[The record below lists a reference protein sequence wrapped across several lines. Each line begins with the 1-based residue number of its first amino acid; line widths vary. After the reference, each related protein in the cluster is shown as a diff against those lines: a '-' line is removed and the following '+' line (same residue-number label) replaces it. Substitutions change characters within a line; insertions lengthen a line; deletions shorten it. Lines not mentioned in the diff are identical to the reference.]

1 MSTGGRLIFS
11 IFRRRDLGAALALLS
26 AAILGVALFAWGDQ
40 TDMLSRPDLASTDNW
55 TWRLWQLGALLMGVP
70 GAWWIWRGTRR
81 VTWTRSL
88 ILTVLA
94 VIVFL
99 NVYTDSLFGDHFGN
113 VWKAIN
119 PIFLWCTTVAVAALW
134 SRGGFW
140 EGIGAA
146 VMAAL
151 GTVLFINAYFV
162 NHDILWEALNPLRV
176 LVFLLWALAALQ
188 VDARSQESGGSLDA

>member
-1 MSTGGRLIFS
+1 MFS
-11 IFRRRDLGAALALLS
+11 IFRHRNLS
-26 AAILGVALFAWGDQ
+26 AAEALLAAAVLTVALFAWGDQ
-40 TDMLSRPDLASTDNW
+40 TGMFSRPGLASTDNW
-55 TWRLWQLGALLMGVP
+55 TWRLWQIGALLMGIP
-70 GAWWIWRGTRR
+70 GVWWIWLGTRG

-99 NVYTDSLFGDHFGN
+99 NTYSEVLSPAHFGN

-119 PIFLWCTTVAVAALW
+119 PLFLGCTTVAVAALW

-140 EGIGAA
+140 DGIGAA
-146 VMAAL
+146 VFAAL

-176 LVFLLWALAALQ
+176 LVFLLWAIAALQ
-188 VDARSQESGGSLDA
+188 AVPQSRESAHE

>member
-1 MSTGGRLIFS
+1 MFS
-11 IFRRRDLGAALALLS
+11 IFRRRNLSAAQALLS

-40 TDMLSRPDLASTDNW
+40 TDMFSRPGLASTDNW
-55 TWRLWQLGALLMGVP
+55 TWRLWQVGALLMGIP
-70 GAWWIWRGTRR
+70 GVWWIWRGTRH

-99 NVYTDSLFGDHFGN
+99 NAYSEVLSSAHFGN
-113 VWKAIN
+113 VWKMAN
-119 PIFLWCTTVAVAALW
+119 PLFLGCTTVAVTALW

-140 EGIGAA
+140 DGIGAA
-146 VMAAL
+146 VFAAL

-162 NHDILWEALNPLRV
+162 NHDILWEALNPLRL
-176 LVFLLWALAALQ
+176 LVFLLWAMAALQ
-188 VDARSQESGGSLDA
+188 VDPQPRESAHD

>member
-1 MSTGGRLIFS
+1 MFS
-11 IFRRRDLGAALALLS
+11 MFRPRDLSAAQALLS
-26 AAILGVALFAWGDQ
+26 AAILGIALFAWGDQ
-40 TDMLSRPDLASTDNW
+40 TDMFSRPGLASTDNW
-55 TWRLWQLGALLMGVP
+55 TWRLWQLGALLMGIP
-70 GAWWIWRGTRR
+70 GVWWIWRGTRR
-81 VTWTRSL
+81 VPWIRSL

-99 NVYTDSLFGDHFGN
+99 NTYSEVLSDAHFGN

-119 PIFLWCTTVAVAALW
+119 PIFLGCSTVAVAALW

-140 EGIGAA
+140 DGIGAA
-146 VMAAL
+146 VFAAL

-176 LVFLLWALAALQ
+176 LVFLLWAIAALPAIPQ
-188 VDARSQESGGSLDA
+188 SGESDRE

>member
-1 MSTGGRLIFS
+1 MTS
-11 IFRRRDLGAALALLS
+11 IFRHRNLS
-26 AAILGVALFAWGDQ
+26 AAEALLAAAVLTVALFAWGDQ
-40 TDMLSRPDLASTDNW
+40 TGMFSRPGLASTDNW
-55 TWRLWQLGALLMGVP
+55 TWRLWQIGALLMGIP
-70 GAWWIWRGTRR
+70 GVWWIWRGTRR

-99 NVYTDSLFGDHFGN
+99 NTYSEVFSSAHFGN

-119 PIFLWCTTVAVAALW
+119 PLFLGCTTVAVAALW

-140 EGIGAA
+140 DGIGAA
-146 VMAAL
+146 VFAAL

-176 LVFLLWALAALQ
+176 LVFLLWAIAALQ
-188 VDARSQESGGSLDA
+188 VIPQSQESDHE

>member
-1 MSTGGRLIFS
+1 MSGF
-11 IFRRRDLGAALALLS
+11 FRRRDLGAAQALL
-26 AAILGVALFAWGDQ
+26 AAAVLGIALFAWGDQ
-40 TDMLSRPDLASTDNW
+40 THMFSRPGLASTDNW
-55 TWRLWQLGALLMGVP
+55 TWRLWQIGALLMGIP
-70 GAWWIWRGTRR
+70 GVWWIWRGTHR

-99 NVYTDSLFGDHFGN
+99 NTYTDALFGDNFGN

-119 PIFLWCTTVAVAALW
+119 PIFLGCTTVAVAALW

-140 EGIGAA
+140 DGIGAA
-146 VMAAL
+146 IFAAL

-162 NHDILWEALNPLRV
+162 NHDILWEALNPLRA
-176 LVFLLWALAALQ
+176 LVFLLWAFAALQ
-188 VDARSQESGGSLDA
+188 LDPQPRETGHE